1 VNVYPFIEAE
11 KAGGHNVSR
20 ACALLE
26 VSRAAYYTRRAGPS
40 PRAQEDAELTE
51 RIIAVHDAS
60 AGTYGAPRVH
70 AELRCEAG
78 GTPASGSP
86 D

>member
-51 RIIAVHDAS
+51 RITAVHDAS
-60 AGTYGAPRVH
+60 AGTYGAPRCTPSC
-70 AELRCEAG
+70 AAEAG